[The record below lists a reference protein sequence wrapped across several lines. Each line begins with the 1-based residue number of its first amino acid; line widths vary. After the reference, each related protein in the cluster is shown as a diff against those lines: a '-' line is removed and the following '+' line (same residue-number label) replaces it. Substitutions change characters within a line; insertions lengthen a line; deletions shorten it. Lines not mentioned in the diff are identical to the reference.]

1 MRGAG
6 GITDA
11 INSLLGSAGVSL
23 PPWAIPAILVVGF
36 MWLFPHIRQNQRT
49 HKARKMIQERTAKGG
64 AQSSEIHTEILSLA
78 SGHPVTLVVI
88 ADEAHRRG
96 LNALARKALRMLEE
110 LGKRPSDIRRLRNLI
125 DGPAPIFP
133 EAERE
138 AILALSSKG
147 LSGLAQK
154 KIDRAKT
161 HWPDMEIWAQLEAQ
175 ISAEE

>member
-11 INSLLGSAGVSL
+11 INSLLGSAGISL
-23 PPWAIPAILVVGF
+23 PPWAFPAVLVFGF
-36 MWLFPHIRQNQRT
+36 LWLLPRIRQNQRT

-64 AQSSEIHTEILSLA
+64 ARSSEVHDEILDLA
-78 SGHPVTLVVI
+78 NGHPITLVVI

-96 LNALARKALRMLEE
+96 LNDLARKALRSLE
-110 LGKRPSDIRRLRNLI
+110 LTGKRIADIRRLRAQI

-133 EAERE
+133 EAEQE
-138 AILALSSKG
+138 AIVSLMDKG

-154 KIDRAKT
+154 KIDRARV
-161 HWPDMEIWAQLEAQ
+161 HWPELNVWDELQSQ